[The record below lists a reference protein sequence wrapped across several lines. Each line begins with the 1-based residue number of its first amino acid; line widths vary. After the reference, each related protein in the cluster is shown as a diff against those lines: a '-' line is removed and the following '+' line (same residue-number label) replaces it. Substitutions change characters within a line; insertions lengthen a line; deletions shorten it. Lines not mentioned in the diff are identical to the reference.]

1 MADKRLCFACAVG
14 LTHRCPDC
22 EKVVPGSGNA
32 PCYPCSRR
40 RRARHLI
47 AVEEHT
53 ISHRWLAAMFTSF
66 CTSGSIPLEAKIA
79 DERIARA
86 AAACRQIARKVT
98 NRTDLATDNVH
109 AALGA
114 DGIRRVAPLISYL
127 MRTGALEWDQ
137 ARLQNLIEQD
147 RVSALLS
154 THGRSPHAPML
165 HRYRDHLAIRD
176 RKLVTQRTA
185 LTAAVTLLAA
195 LGDGPIAELSQLHV
209 AKTLRARPKDR
220 AALQAFLSFLEAEGG
235 PKLTIAKPRHD
246 PAVQKRRLQADI
258 RKCRKRLHNPRTVAE
273 ARALIAILIARI
285 YTLPLSRVLSLK
297 RSEVAVSPNAVTLW
311 PDGEALA
318 LDEPLANAFREW
330 ISLAGSWRSPGHP
343 WVFPSQDVQRS
354 VSEGAVAYQLK
365 TKEKR
370 NSKSP

>member
-1 MADKRLCFACAVG
+1 MKAICEVCGCQRVIMANKRLCFACAVG
-14 LTHRCPDC
+14 LTHRCPVC

-86 AAACRQIARKVT
+86 AAACRQIALKVT
-98 NRTDLATDNVH
+98 NRTDLATDNVY

-137 ARLQNLIEQD
+137 ARLQNLIEHD
-147 RVSALLS
+147 RVAAILT
-154 THGRSPHAPML
+154 THGRGPHAPLL

-176 RKLVTQRTA
+176 RKLVTQRSA

-195 LGDGPIAELSQLHV
+195 LGDAPIAELSQRHV
-209 AKTLRARPKDR
+209 ARTLRARPKDR
-220 AALQAFLSFLEAEGG
+220 TALQAFVSFLETEGG
-235 PKLTIAKPRHD
+235 PKLTIAKPRQD
-246 PAVQKRRLQADI
+246 PAAQKRRLQADI

-285 YTLPLSRVLSLK
+285 YTLPLSPSCPSSARKWPSLQMPSRYGRTAK
-297 RSEVAVSPNAVTLW
+297 R
-311 PDGEALA
+311 
-318 LDEPLANAFREW
+318 
-330 ISLAGSWRSPGHP
+330 
-343 WVFPSQDVQRS
+343 
-354 VSEGAVAYQLK
+354 
-365 TKEKR
+365 
-370 NSKSP
+370 